1 MSDWTK
7 ERHDAVRAA
16 CEAPRTKANNPYY
29 EVERVDQDDGSIF
42 YDVNMVYQGGDL
54 GTEIDRLCT
63 FRDDENKRAKYDA
76 EFLAQACTELPAAL
90 DRIEEQDKRVA
101 ELEADN
107 KNVRFNSA
115 GLAAICEEHMK
126 RIKILEA
133 AAAPGEKS

>member
-1 MSDWTK
+1 MSDWTQ
-7 ERHDAVRAA
+7 ERHDAARAA
-16 CEAPRTKANNPYY
+16 CEEYFNPKGQIVCPDRRRDHKFLSASAN
-29 EVERVDQDDGSIF
+29 
-42 YDVNMVYQGGDL
+42 L
-54 GTEIDRLCT
+54 
-63 FRDDENKRAKYDA
+63 FRD
-76 EFLAQACTELPAAL
+76 AL